1 MIRRRFTPA
10 TLLPTFP
17 SKIPAVSQSV
27 RCKWYSMCNTC
38 HSRLY
43 PALPPTSVSQRMR
56 ELRAI
61 LDTTHGPCACRLVG
75 PGTCWPERAGPR
87 KQRTRPC
94 PLGSNR
100 AGGRAPARG
109 LPPAPSLASGPGTRS
124 TTAPR
129 RRAEPGIRTRLAR
142 VADPA
147 GTRPRAPST
156 DRLESCERAR
166 GARPRVPRPYAQ
178 QHVHAVRAMQPW
190 TPACHTEQAMSFFSV
205 SRKT

>member
-1 MIRRRFTPA
+1 MKNDGASGHTPGSNDTPGEQPLKTSAFQRKSQGLQNLQARYQRGAAGTADILSGKWDDGMIRRRFTPA

-129 RRAEPGIRTRLAR
+129 RRAEPTAAQRTL
-142 VADPA
+142 
-147 GTRPRAPST
+147 
-156 DRLESCERAR
+156 
-166 GARPRVPRPYAQ
+166 VPI
-178 QHVHAVRAMQPW
+178 
-190 TPACHTEQAMSFFSV
+190 
-205 SRKT
+205 